1 LLPDVWLLLRG
12 VGGIM
17 MLCEVMEDSNK
28 TNTNK
33 MVPYLNPEVLEVIY
47 SHVNGKSLARCE
59 QVCKLWKEL
68 IQTLSQVKDLVNYIK
83 LNVKEQWK

>member
-1 LLPDVWLLLRG
+1 
-12 VGGIM
+12 M